1 MISKRKSV
9 LALTGFALAAM
20 VSVAPAHAQTAPKVK
35 LTTSLG
41 DIVVQLD
48 PAKAPKTVENFLAY
62 VNDKHYDGTVFHR
75 VIDGFMIQGGGFT
88 ADMVQKPT
96 KAPIPL
102 EANNGLKNDTYTIAM
117 ARTGNPNSAT
127 SQFFI
132 NVKDNAML
140 NAPKTVENF
149 LAYVNDKHY
158 DGTVFHRVIDGF
170 MIQGGGFTADM
181 QQKPTKAP
189 IALEAKNGL
198 KNDTYTIAMARTG
211 DPNSATSQFFINVK
225 DNAMLNAPNPDGH
238 GYAVFGKVVEGTAVV
253 DKIKAVAT
261 GNKGPHQN
269 VPNTP
274 VTITSA
280 TVVK

>member
-1 MISKRKSV
+1 MISRRNST
-9 LALTGFALAAM
+9 LALASIALTAIF
-20 VSVAPAHAQTAPKVK
+20 SVANVQAQTAPKVK
-35 LTTSLG
+35 LATSMG

-75 VIDGFMIQGGGFT
+75 VMDGFMIQGGGFT
-88 ADMVQKPT
+88 ADMQQKAT
-96 KAPIPL
+96 KPPIPL

-140 NAPKTVENF
+140 NAP
-149 LAYVNDKHY
+149 
-158 DGTVFHRVIDGF
+158 
-170 MIQGGGFTADM
+170 Q
-181 QQKPTKAP
+181 
-189 IALEAKNGL
+189 
-198 KNDTYTIAMARTG
+198 
-211 DPNSATSQFFINVK
+211 
-225 DNAMLNAPNPDGH
+225 PDGH

-253 DKIKAVAT
+253 DKIKAVAV
-261 GNKGPHQN
+261 GNKGGHQN
-269 VPNTP
+269 VPTTP